1 MVSLFPPLNYYRM
14 IRALKTTY
22 NRYSLSDFSKIL
34 IAKFFRRFNT
44 RFWGTLLD
52 EENKYLLLDGNGL
65 MVRKRGKYVCLYK
78 NGWDN
83 LCISLRPY
91 SSDVEVFC
99 QIFIND
105 EFKELIKLI
114 GEQNKINVIIDAGA
128 NIGLSS
134 IKFKTYFPDAM
145 IIPIEPDEEN
155 YKTMLKNLKEN
166 NINALPIKAGVWNK
180 PAKLYF
186 NRSFRDG
193 KEWSISLTDIP
204 DRGKSID
211 SVSINE
217 IVKKNNLQHIDLL
230 KIDIEGSE
238 KQLFKNN
245 NSDVDFLDITK
256 FIAIEIHNELNIK
269 EHIEN
274 ILKERG
280 FSLSES
286 GEYLIGKNRFLTVS
300 EFSN

>member
-1 MVSLFPPLNYYRM
+1 M

-22 NRYSLSDFSKIL
+22 SRYSLIDFSKIL
-34 IAKFFRRFNT
+34 IAKLFMRFNAK
-44 RFWGTLLD
+44 FWRKLLD
-52 EENKYLLLDGNGL
+52 EENKYLLLDGNGF
-65 MVRKRGKYVCLYK
+65 VIRRKEKYVCLHK
-78 NGWDN
+78 NDWN
-83 LCISLRPY
+83 NSCILLRPY
-91 SSDVEVFC
+91 SSDFEVFC

-114 GEQNKINVIIDAGA
+114 GENNKINIIIDAGA

-155 YKTMLKNLKEN
+155 YKVMIKNLKETHV
-166 NINALPIKAGVWNK
+166 NAVPIKAGVWNK

-193 KEWSISLTDIP
+193 KEWSISVTDIP
-204 DRGKSID
+204 NKGKSID
-211 SVSINE
+211 SISINE
-217 IVKKNNLQHIDLL
+217 IVKKNNLRSIDLL

-238 KQLFKNN
+238 KQLFKKND
-245 NSDVDFLDITK
+245 SDVDFLNITK
-256 FIAIEIHNELNIK
+256 FIAIEIHNEFNIK

-274 ILKERG
+274 LLTERG

-286 GEYLIGKNRFLTVS
+286 GEYLIGKNELLTAPG
-300 EFSN
+300 FFDL

>member
-1 MVSLFPPLNYYRM
+1 M
-14 IRALKTTY
+14 IKALKTSY

-34 IAKFFRRFNT
+34 IAKVLKRFNT
-44 RFWGTLLD
+44 RFCQKLLD
-52 EENKYLLLDGNGL
+52 EENKYLLLDDNGFTI
-65 MVRKRGKYVCLYK
+65 RKKGKYICLYK

-83 LCISLRPY
+83 LCVSLRPY

-99 QIFIND
+99 QIFIHD

-114 GEQNKINVIIDAGA
+114 GVNNKINIIIDAGA

-134 IKFKTYFPDAM
+134 IKFKTYFPGAM

-155 YKTMLKNLKEN
+155 YKVMIKNLKEN
-166 NINALPIKAGVWNK
+166 DINAVPIKAAVWNK

-193 KEWSISLTDIP
+193 KEWSISVTDIP
-204 DRGKSID
+204 NKGKSID
-211 SVSINE
+211 AVSINE
-217 IVKKNNLQHIDLL
+217 IVKKNNLRSIDLL

-238 KQLFKNN
+238 KQLFKKND
-245 NSDVDFLDITK
+245 SDVDFLDITK
-256 FIAIEIHNELNIK
+256 FIAIEIHNEFNIK

-274 ILKERG
+274 LLTEKG

-286 GEYLIGKNRFLTVS
+286 GEYLIGKNESLTVAG
-300 EFSN
+300 FFDSNVAINDSLYF